1 MLRWC
6 SDLPLQRNNHTEAA
20 MCLVHSAALV
30 AEYLHMLEDEPH
42 LPIGA
47 VAFEKV
53 TPNALEESAVSDD
66 VLSPEEEG
74 VCLGKDFTESGLIG
88 LLEQAA
94 RSLHTVSVFWGA
106 LEVVC
111 DIIPV
116 SEVRIEF

>member
-1 MLRWC
+1 
-6 SDLPLQRNNHTEAA
+6 
-20 MCLVHSAALV
+20 
-30 AEYLHMLEDEPH
+30 MLEDEPH

-94 RSLHTVSVFWGA
+94 RSLHTVSVLCGV
-106 LEVVC
+106 LEAVC
-111 DIIPV
+111 NIILV
-116 SEVRIEF
+116 SEVRIEFYRRTDFKVNQ

>member
-1 MLRWC
+1 
-6 SDLPLQRNNHTEAA
+6 

-30 AEYLHMLEDEPH
+30 AEYLHMLEDQPH

-47 VAFEKV
+47 VGFEKV
-53 TPNALEESAVSDD
+53 SPNALEESAVSDD

-94 RSLHTVSVFWGA
+94 SSFHTVSKISIVKYFK
-106 LEVVC
+106 LY
-111 DIIPV
+111 ITV
-116 SEVRIEF
+116 SREKFI

>member
-1 MLRWC
+1 
-6 SDLPLQRNNHTEAA
+6 LQRNNHTEAA

-42 LPIGA
+42 MPIGA

-53 TPNALEESAVSDD
+53 TPNALQESAVSDD

-74 VCLGKDFTESGLIG
+74 VCLGKDFTESGLTG

-94 RSLHTVSVFWGA
+94 RSLYTVSVLFVGSC
-106 LEVVC
+106 L
-111 DIIPV
+111 
-116 SEVRIEF
+116 

>member
-1 MLRWC
+1 
-6 SDLPLQRNNHTEAA
+6 LQRNNHTEAA
-20 MCLVHSAALV
+20 LCRVHSAALV
-30 AEYLHMLEDEPH
+30 AEYLHMLEDQPH

-47 VAFEKV
+47 VGFEKV

-94 RSLHTVSVFWGA
+94 NSFSAVSLLCMV
-106 LEVVC
+106 EVVC
-111 DIIPV
+111 DTALD
-116 SEVRIEF
+116 EFL

>member
-1 MLRWC
+1 
-6 SDLPLQRNNHTEAA
+6 
-20 MCLVHSAALV
+20 
-30 AEYLHMLEDEPH
+30 MLEDEPH

-47 VAFEKV
+47 VGFEKV

-94 RSLHTVSVFWGA
+94 SSFHTVSLLHILKVVF
-106 LEVVC
+106 
-111 DIIPV
+111 DIVPV
-116 SEVRIEF
+116 SKVRAEFL